1 MKKSIILLCTL
12 FAIYANG
19 DFINK
24 SKNIIQDNKTNFL
37 WQDTK
42 EVKTIKRDFKQ
53 AVSYCKNLELD
64 GIKGWELPNLKQ
76 LFTIVDTKK
85 YNPTIYSEF
94 KNITPDTYWTRRL
107 FARGE
112 SNDAYTI
119 TFKTGSLYR
128 RNMNDK
134 FFLRCVKEK

>member
-1 MKKSIILLCTL
+1 MKKSIVLFCTL
-12 FAIYANG
+12 FVISANG
-19 DFINK
+19 DFINQ
-24 SKNIIQDNKTNFL
+24 SKNIIQDSKTNFL

-42 EVKTIKRDFKQ
+42 EVKTIKRDFEE
-53 AVSYCKNLELD
+53 AASYCKNLELD
-64 GIKGWELPNLKQ
+64 NIKGWQLPNLKQ

-94 KNITPDTYWTRRL
+94 KNITPDTYWSSKL
-107 FARGE
+107 FSRGT

-134 FFLRCVKEK
+134 FFVRCVKIK

>member
-1 MKKSIILLCTL
+1 MKKLIVLCCTL
-12 FAIYANG
+12 FTIYANG

-24 SKNIIQDNKTNFL
+24 SKSIIQDNQTSFL

-42 EVKTIKRDFKQ
+42 EVKTIKRDFTE
-53 AVSYCKNLELD
+53 AVSYCKDLELD

-76 LFTIVDTKK
+76 LFTIVNTKK
-85 YNPTIYSEF
+85 YNPAIYEEF
-94 KNITPDTYWTRRL
+94 KNINPDTYWTSKL
-107 FARGE
+107 FSRGA

-134 FFLRCVKEK
+134 FFVRCIKTK

>member
-1 MKKSIILLCTL
+1 MKISIVL
-12 FAIYANG
+12 FCMLFTISVNG

-24 SKNIIQDNKTNFL
+24 GQNIIQDNKTNFL

-42 EVKTIKRDFKQ
+42 EVKTIKMNFNT
-53 AVSYCKNLELD
+53 AVSYCKNLDLD

-76 LFTIVDTKK
+76 LFTIVNTKE
-85 YNPTIYSEF
+85 YNPTIYKEF
-94 KNITPDTYWTRRL
+94 KNITPDTYWTTKL
-107 FARGE
+107 FSRGA

-128 RNMNDK
+128 RNMDDK
-134 FFLRCVKEK
+134 FFVRCVKIK